1 MSLGVAVIGAGV
13 MGADHARIIR
23 TETAGAH
30 LVGVAD
36 ADLARAEHAA
46 AGARAVVDGVELIRS
61 PDVDAVIVA
70 SPDPTHASLTLAAIE
85 AGKPVLCEK
94 PLAVTPEDCLAI
106 CTAEAAAGRKLVH
119 VGFMRRFD
127 PAYREMKAA
136 IDGGSLGPVRLLHCL
151 HRNQQVPDWF
161 EPHMAITNSFVH
173 EIDICRWLLGS
184 EFVGATVIPSTS
196 ASYDPLGDP
205 LLIVLEAESGAVVST
220 EVTMNAEYG
229 YHVHAEALCTK
240 GSTEMAEPA
249 RTLTRVDAAQ
259 RSAYPPNWIPRF
271 GDAYRI
277 QARAWVEAIA
287 AGTVDAQAASAW
299 DGAVATILAE
309 QIVVALRTRQRVSL
323 ELPKRPG

>member
-1 MSLGVAVIGAGV
+1 MVETWGV
-13 MGADHARIIR
+13 
-23 TETAGAH
+23 
-30 LVGVAD
+30 
-36 ADLARAEHAA
+36 DLAKSVDE
-46 AGARAVVDGVELIRS
+46 VVS
-61 PDVDAVIVA
+61 QVDAVLLESVDGRRHLDEVR
-70 SPDPTHASLTLAAIE
+70 PVIE

-106 CTAEAAAGRKLVH
+106 CEAEAAAGRKLVH

-173 EIDICRWLLGS
+173 EIDICRWLLDS
-184 EFVGATVIPSTS
+184 EFVAATVIPSTS

-229 YHVHAEALCTK
+229 YHVHAEALCAK

-271 GDAYRI
+271 ADAYRI

-287 AGTVDAQAASAW
+287 AGGVDVQAAGAW
-299 DGAVATILAE
+299 DGTVATILAE
-309 QIVVALRTRQRVSL
+309 QIVEALRTRQRVSL